1 MGLWIV
7 WLLTNPTFFPARLS
21 DVQTSGKRRDGFMKE
36 TEDPAAVSRSAE
48 RALMAMQTRSIA
60 PTPENF
66 AIWYLHQCGG
76 SPELD
81 AAIEAIDRRRKG
93 FSAEQMAELCSQF
106 GDCDDQCRQVQLVS
120 QRVGGLVDEVSSKLD
135 AATSHTR
142 DYSARLS
149 SLGQGLSSIMEPSDL
164 VAMVRELEHQTELM
178 RNRAEKLETELE
190 RNSREIVH
198 LKDDLA
204 TARRLATT
212 DPLTGLGN
220 RKLFNDIFAQE
231 VERSIAEGTPLS
243 LLVADIDHFKQ
254 FNDRHGHQIGDAV
267 LKLVAD
273 KLKRSV
279 KGRDT
284 VARYGGEEFVVMLP
298 DTEQASAA
306 SLADQL
312 RTEIAKSRLVV
323 RNKGQDLGKV
333 TISIGVAEFRSEETP
348 DCCFRRAD
356 EALYQAKNTGRNRVV
371 TADEALAPEAVFA

>member
-1 MGLWIV
+1 MNGE
-7 WLLTNPTFFPARLS
+7 AS
-21 DVQTSGKRRDGFMKE
+21 SGKKRDGLMNE
-36 TEDPAAVSRSAE
+36 TEDPAAVSRAAE
-48 RALMAMQTRSIA
+48 RALMAMQARSIA

-81 AAIEAIDRRRKG
+81 AAIEVIDRRGKG
-93 FSAEQMAELCSQF
+93 YSEAQMADLCHQF
-106 GDCDDQCRQVQLVS
+106 GGCDEQCRQVQLVS

-135 AATSHTR
+135 VATSQTR
-142 DYSARLS
+142 DYSARLT
-149 SLGQGLSSIMEPSDL
+149 SLGQGISSIMEPSDL
-164 VAMVRELEHQTELM
+164 VALVRELEHQTELM
-178 RNRAEKLETELE
+178 RTRAEKLETELE

-204 TARRLATT
+204 MARRMATT

-220 RKLFNDIFAQE
+220 RKLFNDVFAQE
-231 VERSIAEGTPLS
+231 AEQAIANRTALS

-267 LKLVAD
+267 LKLVAE

-298 DTEQASAA
+298 ETDQASAA
-306 SLADQL
+306 GLAEQL
-312 RTEIAKSRLVV
+312 RAEIAKSRLVV

-333 TISIGVAEFRSEETP
+333 TISIGVAELRTSETP

-356 EALYQAKNTGRNRVV
+356 EALYQAKNAGRNRVV
-371 TADEALAPEAVFA
+371 TADEATTPEAVFA